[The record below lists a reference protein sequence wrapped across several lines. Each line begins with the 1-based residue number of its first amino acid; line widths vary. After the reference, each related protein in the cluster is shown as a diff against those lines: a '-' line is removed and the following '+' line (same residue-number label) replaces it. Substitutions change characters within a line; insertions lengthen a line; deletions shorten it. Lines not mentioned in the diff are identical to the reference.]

1 MEEGLLLAFLIVVS
15 SAVVLLTVLFVIQHK
30 KIRKIE
36 MENEELNNLLSV
48 FGAISSIYQYGI
60 VTWINDELVYI
71 NSKIIEHADLLE
83 LDLKSREQIQRMLD
97 NPEDYLTIYDILKDI
112 REHRDID
119 SDYTRTW
126 NKEIGKKYFEIT
138 YLVRIQGDKKIRA
151 IITKDSSFEYQNIER
166 QILSEL
172 IDIISSELSKSDVS
186 IKNLG
191 ESIRKLLLSQG
202 LIDTFGIAFLE
213 PNGYIYYPYF
223 KYVDDDDKSGM
234 RFGPEVKNL
243 TRYVIDKNI
252 KVHIRNSKKEQ
263 LLPEGYSLYKVRG
276 ELFTIYA
283 VPIAY
288 RSLVRGAVLFEK
300 QGEDQFSDITIN
312 LFDKVVNM
320 ITLAFSFLDVLREV
334 DEERR
339 KLFELSIKDYL
350 TGAYSRRFLEQYLEK
365 ELFKSKRMKTPL
377 SVVFIDINDF
387 KKINDIYG
395 HVYGDNVLKMFVK
408 IANETIRSMDLIA
421 RYGGDEFVI
430 VLPETGVENA
440 QKVIDRI
447 IDRLKEENIN
457 ISYGIIDASEYGSI
471 DDVYKKVDEK
481 MYEMKKKKNL

>member
-1 MEEGLLLAFLIVVS
+1 MY
-15 SAVVLLTVLFVIQHK
+15 
-30 KIRKIE
+30 KI
-36 MENEELNNLLSV
+36 
-48 FGAISSIYQYGI
+48 
-60 VTWINDELVYI
+60 
-71 NSKIIEHADLLE
+71 
-83 LDLKSREQIQRMLD
+83 
-97 NPEDYLTIYDILKDI
+97 
-112 REHRDID
+112 
-119 SDYTRTW
+119 
-126 NKEIGKKYFEIT
+126 
-138 YLVRIQGDKKIRA
+138 
-151 IITKDSSFEYQNIER
+151 
-166 QILSEL
+166 
-172 IDIISSELSKSDVS
+172 
-186 IKNLG
+186 
-191 ESIRKLLLSQG
+191 
-202 LIDTFGIAFLE
+202 
-213 PNGYIYYPYF
+213 
-223 KYVDDDDKSGM
+223 
-234 RFGPEVKNL
+234 
-243 TRYVIDKNI
+243 
-252 KVHIRNSKKEQ
+252 
-263 LLPEGYSLYKVRG
+263 RG

-288 RSLVRGAVLFEK
+288 RSIVRGAVLFEK
-300 QGEDQFSDITIN
+300 QGEDQFSDITLN